1 MLGYNYIKIGVGIRM
16 DLFTRS
22 YDKNWNRI
30 VYLKVLEN
38 GEACLHLNDDQ
49 TCKLILFLEGNAT
62 ITYNRQTA
70 FIIAPSVICLNHRD
84 TIEFDRIP
92 NCKIMVLFF
101 QPIAL
106 NDQLKYS
113 VFHPNFYQ
121 KMIGTTLFQD
131 LSLLS
136 SFYDINNS
144 KRQFILLDAV
154 SAVSLT
160 QLLNKINKELTEQ
173 ADGYW
178 PCRSRSYFIELLFFL
193 EGLSCN
199 ESLQN
204 MSIVVDKDKNNIV
217 HSIVQYLNQNMDKK
231 ITLEQLEKKFACNRN
246 QINKEFQREL
256 NTTVMRYFAQMRM
269 QLASILL
276 RDTEIPILEVAFRVG
291 YSDAAYFSRAFKLY
305 CGLSPSEYRNSSYS
319 TISPA

>member
-1 MLGYNYIKIGVGIRM
+1 MM

-22 YDKNWNRI
+22 YDKDWNRI

-38 GEACLHLNDDQ
+38 QEARLQLNDDK
-49 TCKLILFLEGNAT
+49 TCKLIFLLDGNST

-70 FIIAPSVICLNHRD
+70 SIIAPAVICLNHQD
-84 TIEFDRIP
+84 SIEFDKIP
-92 NCKIMVLFF
+92 DGKIMVLFF

-113 VFHPNFYQ
+113 VFHPSSYQ
-121 KMIGTTLFQD
+121 RMVGTTLFQD
-131 LSLLS
+131 LTLLS
-136 SFYDINNS
+136 SFYDIDNS
-144 KRQFILLDAV
+144 KRQLILLDAASTV
-154 SAVSLT
+154 ILK

-193 EGLSCN
+193 EGLRCN

-204 MSIVVDKDKNNIV
+204 ISIEVDKNKNNIV
-217 HSIVQYLNQNMDKK
+217 HNIVQYLNQNIDKK
-231 ITLEQLEKKFACNRN
+231 ITLEQLEKTFACNRN
-246 QINKEFQREL
+246 QINKEFQKEL
-256 NTTVMRYFAQMRM
+256 NTTVMKYFTQMRM

-276 RDTEIPILEVAFRVG
+276 RDTEIPILEVALRVG
-291 YSDAAYFSRAFKLY
+291 YFDAGYFSRAFKIY
-305 CGLSPSEYRNSSYS
+305 CDNSPSEYRNSFYS
-319 TISPA
+319 TTSPDS